1 MKDFSVCNKI
11 SYICDNKLNVA
22 LYMYVVTKVVN
33 YGETTKLYL
42 PVILNKIFSPRLT
55 CLETT
60 GKIVPGIIRVNAM
73 CIESESLMSDSAVLG
88 DDVTLGFR
96 IAEFINM
103 YQVTVASPSL
113 SFAIGQPVCMSVKCY
128 S

>member
-1 MKDFSVCNKI
+1 MGGGGPLLDFCSM
-11 SYICDNKLNVA
+11 YIESK
-22 LYMYVVTKVVN
+22 
-33 YGETTKLYL
+33 
-42 PVILNKIFSPRLT
+42 NKIFSPRLT

-103 YQVTVASPSL
+103 YQVTVASPSI
-113 SFAIGQPVCMSVKCY
+113 SFVIGQLVCATVKCH
-128 S
+128 

>member
-1 MKDFSVCNKI
+1 
-11 SYICDNKLNVA
+11 
-22 LYMYVVTKVVN
+22 MYVVTKVVN

-113 SFAIGQPVCMSVKCY
+113 SFVIGQTCLYVCKVLFMN
-128 S
+128 

>member
-1 MKDFSVCNKI
+1 MKKNYEEGIILHFCSI
-11 SYICDNKLNVA
+11 TLN
-22 LYMYVVTKVVN
+22 LK
-33 YGETTKLYL
+33 
-42 PVILNKIFSPRLT
+42 NKIFSPRLT

-73 CIESESLMSDSAVLG
+73 CIESESLTSDSAVLG

-113 SFAIGQPVCMSVKCY
+113 SFVIGQTCLYVCKVLFMN
-128 S
+128 